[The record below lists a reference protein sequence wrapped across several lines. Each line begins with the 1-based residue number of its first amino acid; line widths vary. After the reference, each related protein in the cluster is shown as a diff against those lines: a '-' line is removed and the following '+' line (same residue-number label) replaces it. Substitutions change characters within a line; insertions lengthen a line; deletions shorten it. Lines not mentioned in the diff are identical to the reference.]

1 MVIQCP
7 SCQARYRIQK
17 EKLPAG
23 GGNIKCPSCSH
34 VFAVH
39 ADDENSSLGADS
51 SLPEAPAPIP
61 APAPAA
67 AASTGVRWKVRNDI
81 GLVFDFTDN
90 DQLRRW
96 LSSRDNLDTLTASI
110 DGGATWK
117 GLHEFPEVADIR
129 GGGRPRTMMGM
140 SAVGLSEAATA
151 ALREAGNSAST
162 APPSA
167 EQLRE
172 QAKERLE
179 AARRE
184 RMGDDAPA
192 APPPPKRPPSFRV
205 VRTPKTVAEAETS
218 KAIYVLS
225 ALLLPLFAAVAL
237 HMAGII
243 NVSQMIDGM
252 SPQPELAPEPVP
264 PPARS
269 TLSPNANQDPGAAM
283 LDPNANPN
291 AISDLQRLQLA
302 RDQAAAAEEAGDL
315 ATAAAQYE
323 RVIFLQPT
331 DTTVACRLGQIYTTL
346 SRPQEAARAN
356 ARCPG
361 ANAPASTQEAG
372 EGEQAD
378 EATDQP
384 GAAADGAPDDA
395 PPAP

>member
-51 SLPEAPAPIP
+51 SLPEAPPPIP
-61 APAPAA
+61 AAAPAA
-67 AASTGVRWKVRNDI
+67 AATSAVRWKVRNDI

-110 DGGATWK
+110 DGGTTWK
-117 GLHEFPEVADIR
+117 GLHEFPEIADIR

-151 ALREAGNSAST
+151 ALRESGNSAST

-184 RMGDDAPA
+184 RMGDDPPVAT
-192 APPPPKRPPSFRV
+192 PPPKRPPSFKV
-205 VRTPKTVAEAETS
+205 VRTPKTAAEADTS

-225 ALLLPLFAAVAL
+225 ALLLPLFAAIAL
-237 HMAGII
+237 HMAGVI
-243 NVSQMIDGM
+243 NLNQMIDGIT
-252 SPQPELAPEPVP
+252 PQPEQTPEPVP

-269 TLSPNANQDPGAAM
+269 TLSPNANQDPAAAM
-283 LDPNANPN
+283 LDPNANPG
-291 AISDLQRLQLA
+291 AITDLQRLQLA
-302 RDQAAAAEEAGDL
+302 RDQASAAEADGDL
-315 ATAAAQYE
+315 STAAAQYE
-323 RVIFLQPT
+323 RIIFLQPT

-346 SRPQEAARAN
+346 NRPQEAARAN

-361 ANAPASTQEAG
+361 ANAPAQTEEPGDQEPG
-372 EGEQAD
+372 D
-378 EATDQP
+378 EATEP
-384 GAAADGAPDDA
+384 GTAPSDGPDDA